1 MRLAVIL
8 GSTRT
13 SAPPQILGGRV
24 RLFLER
30 SLARRQREFAEVDVI
45 DPLNVKLPLLEKP
58 HFAFPKGKAPA
69 DLDALHD
76 RLACADAYVTVSQ
89 PPRRNHPSV
98 PRGMHRLTLPSP
110 VHTPRPPKVTPEYN
124 HTASPALLNV
134 LNHFGS
140 STFSYKPS
148 AICAYSAG
156 QWGGSRAAIALRPVL
171 SELGCLP
178 VSALVLLPKVQEII
192 DEAGVPADEQL
203 YGYADRAWT
212 QLAWWAAACK
222 NHREAVDP
230 FAGSPAFTST
240 PSQRSTGV

>member
-1 MRLAVIL
+1 M
-8 GSTRT
+8 
-13 SAPPQILGGRV
+13 
-24 RLFLER
+24 
-30 SLARRQREFAEVDVI
+30 
-45 DPLNVKLPLLEKP
+45 
-58 HFAFPKGKAPA
+58 
-69 DLDALHD
+69 
-76 RLACADAYVTVSQ
+76 
-89 PPRRNHPSV
+89 
-98 PRGMHRLTLPSP
+98 
-110 VHTPRPPKVTPEYN
+110 TPEYN

-240 PSQRSTGV
+240 PSQRNTGV